1 MKNPASIWMVETR
14 RRVRK
19 NGKWCPWDAQYGNT
33 AYLEYPTKEVR
44 QDTYCEKRAVEYI
57 RKEEE

>member
-1 MKNPASIWMVETR
+1 MVETR